1 MIAGSAVIA
10 LVASPFIGS
19 FLGVVVTRHAQPR
32 SIAAP
37 RSRCDACGHPLAPSD
52 MVPIAS
58 WLARRGRCRYCDAAI
73 GWFHPAIEVAAFG
86 VALWAAIVA
95 SGWEFGATCLLGWML
110 LALAI
115 IDWRDF
121 VLPDFLTLPLLA
133 AGLIVTWAL
142 DPAELPANLVGAVA
156 GLAFVV
162 LVRIAYQR
170 LRGREGIGLGDAKLL
185 AASGAW
191 VGWSGLPM
199 AVLIASLAGI
209 AACLLRLARGDRV
222 SATDRVPFGAF
233 LCLGTWLAWLYG

>member
-1 MIAGSAVIA
+1 
-10 LVASPFIGS
+10 
-19 FLGVVVTRHAQPR
+19 
-32 SIAAP
+32 
-37 RSRCDACGHPLAPSD
+37 
-52 MVPIAS
+52 MVPVAS
-58 WLARRGRCRYCDAAI
+58 WLARRARCRYCGAAI
-73 GWFHPAIEVAAFG
+73 GWLHPAIEVAAFG
-86 VALWAAIVA
+86 VALWAAIFA

-121 VLPDFLTLPLLA
+121 SLPDFLTLPLLA

-142 DPAELPANLVGAVA
+142 DPPLLPANLIGAVA

-162 LVRIAYQR
+162 LVRIVYQR

-185 AASGAW
+185 AAAGAW
-191 VGWSGLPM
+191 VGWNGLPM
-199 AVLIASLAGI
+199 VLLIGSLAGI
-209 AACLLRLARGDRV
+209 AGCLLRWARGDRV

>member
-19 FLGVVVTRHAQPR
+19 FLGVVVTRHAQPL
-32 SIAAP
+32 SIAGP

-133 AGLIVTWAL
+133 AGLVVTWAL

>member
-1 MIAGSAVIA
+1 MIAGPVVIA
-10 LVASPFIGS
+10 LAAAPFVGS
-19 FLGVVVTRHAQPR
+19 FLGVVVTRSARPL
-32 SIAAP
+32 SIVAP

-52 MVPIAS
+52 LVPLAS
-58 WLARRGRCRYCDAAI
+58 WLARRGRCGYCGAAI
-73 GWFHPAIEVAAFG
+73 GWFPPAIELAALG

-95 SGWEFGATCLLGWML
+95 SGWWLGATCLLGWTL

-133 AGLIVTWAL
+133 AGLIVTGVL
-142 DPAELPANLVGAVA
+142 DPAELPANLIGAVA
-156 GLAFVV
+156 GFAFVV
-162 LVRIAYQR
+162 LVRIVYQR

-185 AASGAW
+185 AAAGAW
-191 VGWSGLPM
+191 VGWSGLPR

-209 AACLLRLARGDRV
+209 AICLLGWARGDRV

>member
-1 MIAGSAVIA
+1 MIAGPAVIA
-10 LVASPFIGS
+10 LAAPFIGS
-19 FLGVVVTRHAQPR
+19 FLGVIVTRHAQPL

-37 RSRCDACGHPLAPSD
+37 RSRCDACAHPLAPSD

-73 GWFHPAIEVAAFG
+73 GWFYPAIEVAAFG

-133 AGLIVTWAL
+133 AGLIVTWVL
-142 DPAELPANLVGAVA
+142 DPAELPANLIGAVA
-156 GLAFVV
+156 GLAFVL

-170 LRGREGIGLGDAKLL
+170 LRDREGIGLGDAKLL
-185 AASGAW
+185 AAAGAW